1 MVIDT
6 RGIGFVPTN
15 AILRH
20 VESRATSALRA
31 FSNRVLKATVRLED
45 VNADHG
51 GVDKRCRLVVALR
64 RRRMEVAEATDADL
78 YRAIDLA
85 FGKLHRAVSRVIQ
98 RSSSRERKDR
108 QRPGALV
115 AR

>member
-1 MVIDT
+1 MIIDT
-6 RGIGFVPTN
+6 RGIGFVPTD
-15 AILRH
+15 AIVRH
-20 VESRATSALRA
+20 VESRAAAALMA
-31 FSNRVLKATVRLED
+31 FTNRMLKATVRLVD

-51 GVDKRCRLVVALR
+51 GIDKRCRIVVALR
-64 RRRMEVAEATDADL
+64 RRRIGVAEAMDADW

-98 RSSSRERKDR
+98 RDSSRERKDR
-108 QRPGALV
+108 QRPGALL